1 MEELEKDNIQN
12 KEEVNKTM
20 ENIAD
25 DILNK
30 AENTDKNDAPEI
42 NTDLS
47 IEQKLIQE
55 IQDQK
60 DKYIRLLAEFEN
72 YKRRTAKERIDLIS
86 SAGKDI
92 LTNFLDVLDD
102 CERAEKNLLDET
114 KSIQIQQEGI
124 LLVFNK
130 FKSIMQAKGVK
141 QMNCIGEIFEVEKH
155 EAITEI
161 QTTDDMKGKVVDELI
176 KGYYLNDKII
186 RYAKV
191 VIGK

>member
-25 DILNK
+25 DLLNK

-141 QMNCIGEIFEVEKH
+141 QMNCIGEVFEVEKH

-161 QTTDDMKGKVVDELI
+161 QSTDDMKGKVVDELI

>member
-12 KEEVNKTM
+12 QEEVNKTM

-25 DILNK
+25 DLLNK
-30 AENTDKNDAPEI
+30 AENTDKNDASEI

-141 QMNCIGEIFEVEKH
+141 QMNCIGEVFEVEKH

-161 QTTDDMKGKVVDELI
+161 QSTDDMKGKVVDELI

>member
-12 KEEVNKTM
+12 QEEVNKTM

-25 DILNK
+25 DLLNK

-141 QMNCIGEIFEVEKH
+141 QMNCIGEVFEVEKH

>member
-12 KEEVNKTM
+12 QEEVNKTM

-25 DILNK
+25 DLLNK

-161 QTTDDMKGKVVDELI
+161 QSTDDMKGKVVDELI

>member
-114 KSIQIQQEGI
+114 KSIQNQQEGI

-141 QMNCIGEIFEVEKH
+141 QMNCIGEVFEVEKH

>member
-25 DILNK
+25 DLLNK
-30 AENTDKNDAPEI
+30 AENTDKNDATEI

-114 KSIQIQQEGI
+114 KSIQNQQEGI

-141 QMNCIGEIFEVEKH
+141 QMNCIGEVFEVEKH

>member
-25 DILNK
+25 DLLNK
-30 AENTDKNDAPEI
+30 AENTDKNNAPEI

-161 QTTDDMKGKVVDELI
+161 QSTDDMKGKVVDELI

>member
-1 MEELEKDNIQN
+1 MEKENMQN
-12 KEEVNKTM
+12 REEVNNTM
-20 ENIAD
+20 DNIAAESV
-25 DILNK
+25 NK
-30 AENTDKNDAPEI
+30 EDNTAKNDSVESTT
-42 NTDLS
+42 NLS
-47 IEQKLIQE
+47 NEEKLMLE

-92 LTNFLDVLDD
+92 LTHFLDVLDD

-114 KSIQIQQEGI
+114 KSLQNQQEGI

-141 QMNCIGEIFEVEKH
+141 QMHCIGEVFEVEKH

-161 QTTDDMKGKVVDELI
+161 ETTDDMKGKVVDELI

>member
-1 MEELEKDNIQN
+1 MEELEKDNFQN

-25 DILNK
+25 DLLNK

-141 QMNCIGEIFEVEKH
+141 QMNCIGEVFEVEKH

-161 QTTDDMKGKVVDELI
+161 QSTDDMKGKVVDELI

>member
-25 DILNK
+25 DLLNK

-114 KSIQIQQEGI
+114 KSIQNQQEGI

-141 QMNCIGEIFEVEKH
+141 QMNCIGEVFEVEKH

>member
-25 DILNK
+25 DLLNK

-141 QMNCIGEIFEVEKH
+141 QMNCIGEVFEVEKH